1 MKKATEKSD
10 AALALYT
17 TNAADL
23 TAALS
28 ALKEATKVLKS
39 SKAPSLLEVQTIG
52 KTVQRAALLADALG
66 LGGAGIQ
73 KAATFFLQQGD
84 VPVEMEDYKFHSGG
98 IIDTLEKL
106 SADFTKTKND
116 LDADEVKRVSEFTIF
131 MQDRTDHIK
140 AKTLAMEQAK
150 AVREQKIDDI

>member
-23 TAALS
+23 KAALY

-39 SKAPSLLEVQTIG
+39 SKAPSLLELQSIG
-52 KTVQRAALLADALG
+52 KTVQRAALMADALG
-66 LGGAGIQ
+66 LGGAGVQ

-84 VPVEMEDYKFHSGG
+84 VPVEMEDYKFHSGS
-98 IIDTLEKL
+98 IIETLEKL
-106 SADFTKTKND
+106 LGNFRKEKQSI
-116 LDADEVKRVSEFTIF
+116 DADEVKRKQAHNMF
-131 MQDRTDHIK
+131 MQSKTDYVK
-140 AKTLAMEQAK
+140 AKTAELEDAK
-150 AVREQKIDDI
+150 K